1 MNKYFIFSAIF
12 AVSMQMNAQEEVNPP
27 TMPEVQPAV
36 ENTVENTVQQQA
48 AAPTII
54 RETVSFGYLSYDEVI
69 KSMDEYKD
77 AQAAIAELRKA
88 YEAELAHSEE
98 VFSRQFS
105 EYIEGQK
112 SFPENILLKRQKEL
126 QQTMEQTLQ
135 FKQEAKAML
144 DKKEKEIMDSLRIRL
159 DKVIG
164 EIGNERG
171 YAFVINTDNNTYPFI
186 NAGLG
191 EDITSTVLN
200 RLKNK

>member
-1 MNKYFIFSAIF
+1 MNKPLIIVALSAFSINL
-12 AVSMQMNAQEEVNPP
+12 SAQDIENIPTQPEAQPVVDNP
-27 TMPEVQPAV
+27 VQPQAV
-36 ENTVENTVQQQA
+36 
-48 AAPTII
+48 APTII
-54 RETVSFGYLSYDEVI
+54 RETVSFGYLSYDKVI

-164 EIGNERG
+164 EIGIERG

>member
-1 MNKYFIFSAIF
+1 
-12 AVSMQMNAQEEVNPP
+12 
-27 TMPEVQPAV
+27 
-36 ENTVENTVQQQA
+36 
-48 AAPTII
+48 
-54 RETVSFGYLSYDEVI
+54 
-69 KSMDEYKD
+69 
-77 AQAAIAELRKA
+77 
-88 YEAELAHSEE
+88 
-98 VFSRQFS
+98 
-105 EYIEGQK
+105 
-112 SFPENILLKRQKEL
+112 
-126 QQTMEQTLQ
+126 MEQTLQ